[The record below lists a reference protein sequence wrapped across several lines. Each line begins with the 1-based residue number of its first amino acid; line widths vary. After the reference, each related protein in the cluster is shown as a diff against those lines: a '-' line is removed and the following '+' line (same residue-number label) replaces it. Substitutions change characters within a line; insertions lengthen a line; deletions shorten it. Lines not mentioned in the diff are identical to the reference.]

1 MKNIDKIFE
10 QIAKKEGIEVME
22 IEREIDY
29 LIKVSMKNSGSDSDT
44 EAGLDGLLVNGRT
57 PTAKELIALLADMLK
72 DEKNYF

>member
-1 MKNIDKIFE
+1 MKKIDKIIE
-10 QIAKKEGIEVME
+10 QVAKKEGVEVME

-44 EAGLDGLLVNGRT
+44 EAGLDGLPVNGRT
-57 PTAKELIALLADMLK
+57 STAKELIALLADMLK

>member
-10 QIAKKEGIEVME
+10 QIAKKEGVEVME

-29 LIKVSMKNSGSDSDT
+29 LIKVSMKNSDSDT
-44 EAGLDGLLVNGRT
+44 EAGLGGLLVNGRT

>member
-10 QIAKKEGIEVME
+10 QIAKKEGVEVME

-29 LIKVSMKNSGSDSDT
+29 LIKVSMKNSDT